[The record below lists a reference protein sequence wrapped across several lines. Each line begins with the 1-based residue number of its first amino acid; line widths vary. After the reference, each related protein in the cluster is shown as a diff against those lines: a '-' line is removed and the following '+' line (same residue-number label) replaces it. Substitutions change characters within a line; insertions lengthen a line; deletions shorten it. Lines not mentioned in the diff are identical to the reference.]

1 MKGDKKKM
9 SNFYFK
15 TRKRMIAW
23 ICAITMV
30 VAGLTVVPKT
40 VAADGAETD
49 YSGLE
54 FVKIDDVYSYAQGE
68 KYVLSGVS
76 ADANQIKFN
85 IAAAAGEYPV
95 WPDFSD
101 ATLNGEKTS
110 VAAGATISINK
121 SDLKEGYNVYKVKSC
136 DVGSYVNRY
145 FSIIIKK
152 GSGSTGGETTTPG
165 VTKPNAPVGLVVDIN
180 DLKTVFVV
188 KFSTENTNAT
198 SYKLYIDGEY
208 KQEIHNGFE
217 LNFETF
223 GLEAGK
229 KYSIGVSY
237 VNSAGEE
244 SSIATIEKEVP
255 VKEDASSKAPEMR
268 PGVLIEII
276 KDRKVLRIAGL
287 DNILH
292 ATTYKLYQDGVELRD
307 VRNGEEIPLFQLEPG
322 EHEYYIIGVND
333 NGSSDPSATFT
344 IEIPETKASKNII
357 VDNGAPE
364 TVEEDSEYT
373 FGNEKYGY
381 YDISKQVI
389 YKAGSTIKV
398 KDNMS
403 LVSIKDIKLSFTN
416 GAAIRIDAGAETP
429 GGIRFQAKLD
439 VICGVDAYKEA
450 IINALQAG
458 TMITTKDILDNSG
471 QEYTV
476 ENIEKIGTV
485 LNVVNSGWKNADT
498 HTFNASLINIVEA
511 NYTRYFVA
519 KAYVKV
525 PYKNGD
531 SAYVYSVSDVDSTE
545 QVERSISDIAK
556 TISGNG
562 YDGID
567 DENIKSLID
576 SFIRNESK

>member
-1 MKGDKKKM
+1 M

-15 TRKRMIAW
+15 KKRMIAW

-40 VAADGAETD
+40 VAADDAETD

-68 KYVLSGVS
+68 KYVLSSVS

-85 IAAAAGEYPV
+85 IAAATGEYPV

-101 ATLNGEKTS
+101 ATLNGEETS

-165 VTKPNAPVGLVVDIN
+165 VTKPNAPTNLVANINYLKTNFTIAFDASKTNAKSYNLYIDN
-180 DLKTVFVV
+180 DLKR
-188 KFSTENTNAT
+188 ENIN
-198 SYKLYIDGEY
+198 
-208 KQEIHNGFE
+208 NGFVLDFKE
-217 LNFETF
+217 F
-223 GLEAGK
+223 GLEEGK
-229 KYSIGVSY
+229 TYSIGVSS
-237 VNSAGEE
+237 VNDAGE
-244 SSIATIEKEVP
+244 SDKAIIEKEVP
-255 VKEDASSKAPEMR
+255 VTEDINNKAPEMR

-276 KDRKVLRIAGL
+276 KDRQALRIAGL
-287 DNILH
+287 DNILY
-292 ATTYKLYQDGVELRD
+292 ATTYKLYQDGVELRN
-307 VRNGEEIPLFQLEPG
+307 VGNGEEIPLSQLEPG

-333 NGSSDPSATFT
+333 NGSSEPSAKFN
-344 IEIPETKASKNII
+344 IVIPETKASKNII
-357 VDNGAPE
+357 VDNGAAKA
-364 TVEEDSEYT
+364 VEEDSEYT
-373 FGNEKYGY
+373 FGNAKYGY
-381 YDISKQVI
+381 YELNKKVI

-398 KDNMS
+398 KDNMH
-403 LVSIKDIKLSFTN
+403 LVSINDIKLSFTN
-416 GAAIRIDAGAETP
+416 GAAIRIDAGVTTTP

-439 VICGVDAYKEA
+439 VTCGVDAYKNE

-458 TMITTKDILDNSG
+458 TMITTKDILEKSG
-471 QEYTV
+471 KEYTV
-476 ENIEKIGTV
+476 ENIKEIGTV
-485 LNVVNSGWKNADT
+485 LNVENKNGWKDEAT

-525 PYKNGD
+525 PYAND
-531 SAYVYSVSDVDSTE
+531 VPAEYVYSENGADSAV
-545 QVERSISDIAK
+545 QVERSISNIAK
-556 TISGNG
+556 IISDNG
-562 YDGID
+562 YDGIS
-567 DENIKSLID
+567 DEKIKNLID
-576 SFIRNESK
+576 SFIK

>member
-1 MKGDKKKM
+1 M

-15 TRKRMIAW
+15 TKKRMIAW

-40 VAADGAETD
+40 VAADDAETD

-68 KYVLSGVS
+68 KYVLSSVS

-85 IAAAAGEYPV
+85 IAVAAGEYPV

-101 ATLNGEKTS
+101 ATLNGEETS

-145 FSIIIKK
+145 FSIIVKK

-165 VTKPNAPVGLVVDIN
+165 VTKPNAPTNLVANIN
-180 DLKTVFVV
+180 DLKTNFTIAFDAS
-188 KFSTENTNAT
+188 KTNAK
-198 SYKLYIDGEY
+198 SYNLYIDNDLKREN
-208 KQEIHNGFE
+208 INNGFVLDFKE
-217 LNFETF
+217 F
-223 GLEAGK
+223 GLEEGK
-229 KYSIGVSY
+229 TYSIGVSS
-237 VNSAGEE
+237 VNDAGE
-244 SSIATIEKEVP
+244 SDKAIIEKEVP
-255 VKEDASSKAPEMR
+255 VTEDINNKAPEMS

-276 KDRKVLRIAGL
+276 KDRQALRIAGL
-287 DNILH
+287 NNILY
-292 ATTYKLYQDGVELRD
+292 ATTYKLYQDGVELRN
-307 VRNGEEIPLFQLEPG
+307 VGNGEEIPLSQLEPG

-333 NGSSDPSATFT
+333 NGSSEPSAKFN
-344 IEIPETKASKNII
+344 IVIPETKASKNII
-357 VDNGAPE
+357 VDNGAAKA
-364 TVEEDSEYT
+364 VEEDSEYT
-373 FGNEKYGY
+373 FGNAKYGY
-381 YDISKQVI
+381 YELNKKVI

-398 KDNMS
+398 KDNMH
-403 LVSIKDIKLSFTN
+403 LVSINDIKLSFTN
-416 GAAIRIDAGAETP
+416 GAAIRIDAGVTTTP

-439 VICGVDAYKEA
+439 VTCGVDAYKNE

-458 TMITTKDILDNSG
+458 TMITTKDILEKSG
-471 QEYTV
+471 KEYTV
-476 ENIEKIGTV
+476 ENIKEIGTV
-485 LNVVNSGWKNADT
+485 LNVENKNGWKDEAT

-525 PYKNGD
+525 PYAND
-531 SAYVYSVSDVDSTE
+531 VPAEYVYSENDANSAV

-556 TISGNG
+556 TISNNG
-562 YDGID
+562 YDGIEN
-567 DENIKSLID
+567 ENIKSLIN
-576 SFIRNESK
+576 SFIKK